1 MPSEEQEQDD
11 LIDPLI
17 DNVPVY
23 DAPQMTHQRRVAFI
37 TDVARKIDE
46 YATIAMRYGFVDESD
61 MADYIRKNKELRRA
75 IKEERAIWYS
85 GENSETRAR
94 ELARRGTA
102 ECISEAASI
111 GLNET
116 ITPSVRL
123 DAVRT
128 LARIA
133 GMDGAGRAQETYPGA
148 EGAARFSVNIHLG
161 ADKTVTIAPATIEPD
176 PEH

>member
-23 DAPQMTHQRRVAFI
+23 DTPQLTHQRRVAFI

-94 ELARRGTA
+94 ELARRSTA
-102 ECISEAASI
+102 ECISDAANIALS
-111 GLNET
+111 ET

-128 LARIA
+128 LARI
-133 GMDGAGRAQETYPGA
+133 GGLDGPGRAQETYPGA
-148 EGAARFSVNIHLG
+148 EGAARFSVVINIPG
-161 ADKTVTIAPATIEPD
+161 RETVSVTPTIEHD